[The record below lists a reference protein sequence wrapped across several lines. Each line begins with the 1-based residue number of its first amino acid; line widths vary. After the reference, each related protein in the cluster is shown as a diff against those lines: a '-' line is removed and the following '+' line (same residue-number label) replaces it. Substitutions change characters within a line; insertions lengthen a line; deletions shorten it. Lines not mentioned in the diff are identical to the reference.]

1 MKRFFVTSFITLY
14 GSSCFTQ
21 LNNTVP
27 SSNGVP
33 VSTNSNTPTVIEV
46 EGKNEETEK
55 DLKLIESKS
64 DISTK
69 QNKQIQTGLFT
80 GSVSKSKSSPYSR
93 SLNEKDQE
101 ELDVKYQTLNKIPV
115 VEQTYESRCEW
126 VKSKFILENY
136 NCNLLP
142 EMISLKKKNWD
153 LNLNTLICAAAIILD
168 SNTVV
173 VNELNALRINNYL
186 SADQLNL
193 AEDILASV
201 DQDGILITHAFSD
214 TYSVLYNQ
222 RVNLYRQDVKIVCL
236 DFLINPEYSAKIN
249 SSLLKIPM
257 SHFSDTALSNA
268 TFFNEKVDTFY
279 FERLLELNKD
289 NKLFIASTLPKEYI
303 LSSKQE
309 LLWSGLVMTNF
320 ASIYTEPLM
329 LEYLWESKMNKRVLG
344 TTNLSP
350 YAKNY
355 LSTLIIL
362 ETYYDEI
369 KNDKK
374 KKEVQLKIRQLKQTF
389 DLK

>member
-1 MKRFFVTSFITLY
+1 MKRFFITSLISCF

-21 LNNTVP
+21 INNTVP
-27 SSNGVP
+27 SSNGFP
-33 VSTNSNTPTVIEV
+33 VSTNSNAPTTIEV

-55 DLKLIESKS
+55 DLQLTDSKK
-64 DISTK
+64 DVSTK
-69 QNKQIQTGLFT
+69 QNKQVQTGLFN

-93 SLNEKDQE
+93 SLNDADQE
-101 ELDVKYQTLNKIPV
+101 ALDVKYQKLNSVPV
-115 VEQTYESRCEW
+115 FEQTYESRCEL
-126 VKSKFILENY
+126 VKSEFILERY
-136 NCNLLP
+136 NCKLLP
-142 EMISLKKKNWD
+142 QMIGLKKNSTD
-153 LNLNTLICAAAIILD
+153 LNLNTLICAAAVIID
-168 SNTVV
+168 SNALIIS
-173 VNELNALRINNYL
+173 ELKDLKANNYL
-186 SADQLNL
+186 TESQVNFASDVL
-193 AEDILASV
+193 ESV
-201 DQDGILITHAFSD
+201 DQDGVLITHAFSD
-214 TYSVLYNQ
+214 TYSVLYDQ
-222 RVNLYRQDVKIVCL
+222 RVNMHRQDVKIVCL

-279 FERLLELNKD
+279 FERLMELNKD
-289 NKLFIASTLPKEYI
+289 KKLFIASTLPKEYI

-374 KKEVQLKIRQLKQTF
+374 KKEVQLKIKQLKKTF